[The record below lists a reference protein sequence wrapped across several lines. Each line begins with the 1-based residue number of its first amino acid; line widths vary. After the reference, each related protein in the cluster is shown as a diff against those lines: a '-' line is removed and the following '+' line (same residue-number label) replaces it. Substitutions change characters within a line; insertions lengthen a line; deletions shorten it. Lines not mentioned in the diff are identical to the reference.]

1 MHKLHIW
8 FWKTCFLGVCVC
20 VFLCPCAKRDWE
32 KGVQR
37 MVLDQAM
44 RPSMPVSVPLL
55 VSLCTGAT
63 SPSLGK
69 ARTMGCGRPSPHFVH
84 PPDESAAGS
93 AAWRPRLPGPGRWEK
108 PSSWCSGFFLLS
120 RPGPSGVLRLLR
132 AGPAARGPRRAG
144 RFRSRRARG
153 PARLLRRRARGAAAR
168 LARPAAV
175 LAGAPRPFLRPPT
188 SRPGDSGP
196 WRARVGGDLG
206 LGVGPAAAPS
216 RRCAP
221 RV

>member
-1 MHKLHIW
+1 MRGVYERVRMHKLHIW

-132 AGPAARGPRRAG
+132 
-144 RFRSRRARG
+144 
-153 PARLLRRRARGAAAR
+153 RRARGAAAR